1 MAERALVAFFGGR
14 KGSGGILCGK
24 KGLGAQ
30 FWGKRA
36 LWGTILVV
44 YRALGHNCGGK
55 KGLGAQF

>member
-1 MAERALVAFFGGR
+1 MAERALVAFFG
-14 KGSGGILCGK
+14 GK

-30 FWGKRA
+30 FWGKRD